1 MLAHIVYHQLSDAT
15 ESHESEQNHQGSKSS
30 YRRNGQEKA
39 LGTLTLKGQGEETEK
54 TRDWEEETSKEG
66 RKSRAGSPETRWRKY
81 FMEDVMDGFTFWQ
94 LAE

>member
-39 LGTLTLKGQGEETEK
+39 LGTLTLKGQGEE
-54 TRDWEEETSKEG
+54 
-66 RKSRAGSPETRWRKY
+66 RKNKRLRRRNK
-81 FMEDVMDGFTFWQ
+81 
-94 LAE
+94 